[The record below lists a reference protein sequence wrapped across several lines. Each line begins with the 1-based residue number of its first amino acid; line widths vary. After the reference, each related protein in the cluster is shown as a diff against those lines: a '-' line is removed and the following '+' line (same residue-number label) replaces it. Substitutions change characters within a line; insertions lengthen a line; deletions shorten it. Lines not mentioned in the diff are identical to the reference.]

1 MALRKRVLLPIGIHL
16 NMESVHM
23 VQVEQ
28 AEGSLTLVSKA
39 SMVFP
44 PLGGEAG
51 DANGRWTETAEI
63 PPEITENRYRQALD
77 FVRHRCSA
85 DGFRG
90 KQAVINVPAEQL
102 VIQQVRMAPMQP
114 EELMSALPW
123 ELQGKLPFDPKQAV
137 VRHIVAGTVSEDN
150 QTKQDVIA
158 LAVPHGAVEKHIRA
172 VEKLGLEIVGVGVE
186 PCAMCYP
193 YIFAAGHAAA
203 SPEGPGS
210 LVLVHIGALATY
222 VAIARGEE
230 TRFVKGVTL
239 GVETVVQALAD
250 ARKTS
255 VAQCGPRCRVGV
267 RVPGAADRSAPKRW
281 KSTTRFASPWGTSST
296 RSSPASAITVR
307 WHAERALIGSCS
319 LGRARDRALVQVI
332 GSHLSVPC
340 EVGRP
345 AGGRPGGGGWRS
357 GAGVGRRLGV
367 ESLWGAIEQGETRH
381 AGDGFSAK
389 GFHETARPAP
399 GEPPVSRIDR
409 GRAVGPRRGV
419 CPARDTRV
427 QRV

>member
-16 NMESVHM
+16 NLESVHM

-44 PLGGEAG
+44 PLEGGAG
-51 DANGRWTETAEI
+51 DAKGRWTETAKI
-63 PPEITENRYRQALD
+63 SPEVKENRYQQARD
-77 FVRHRCSA
+77 FVRRRCSA

-90 KQAVINVPAEQL
+90 NQAVINVPAEQL

-114 EELMSALPW
+114 EELTSALPW

-158 LAVPHGAVEKHIRA
+158 LAVPRDAVEKHIRA
-172 VEKLGLEIVGVGVE
+172 VEKLGLEVVGVGVE

-193 YIFAAGHAAA
+193 YIFAAGHASA

-239 GVETVVQALAD
+239 GVEGVIQAIAD

-255 VAQCGPRCRVGV
+255 VEQARATMSGWCAGPGSGGSISAEAVEVYNQIRKPLGHFVDEIESCIRYYRSLARGAGIDRIVFLG
-267 RVPGAADRSAPKRW
+267 PG
-281 KSTTRFASPWGTSST
+281 
-296 RSSPASAITVR
+296 
-307 WHAERALIGSCS
+307 
-319 LGRARDRALVQVI
+319 ARDRALVQVI

-340 EVGRP
+340 EVGAPLRAASQSEADGEAEP
-345 AGGRPGGGGWRS
+345 ELAVALGLS
-357 GAGVGRRLGV
+357 LFGA
-367 ESLWGAIEQGETRH
+367 Q
-381 AGDGFSAK
+381 
-389 GFHETARPAP
+389 
-399 GEPPVSRIDR
+399 
-409 GRAVGPRRGV
+409 
-419 CPARDTRV
+419 
-427 QRV
+427 

>member
-16 NMESVHM
+16 NLESVHM
-23 VQVEQ
+23 AQVEQ
-28 AEGSLTLVSKA
+28 ADGSLTLVSKA

-44 PLGGEAG
+44 PLEGGAG
-51 DANGRWTETAEI
+51 DANGRWTETAKI
-63 PPEITENRYRQALD
+63 PPEVKENRYRQARD
-77 FVRHRCSA
+77 FVRQRCSA

-90 KQAVINVPAEQL
+90 NQAVINVPAEQL
-102 VIQQVRMAPMQP
+102 IIQQVRMAPMQP

-158 LAVPHGAVEKHIRA
+158 LAVPRDAVEKHIRA
-172 VEKLGLEIVGVGVE
+172 VEKLGLEVVGVGVE

-193 YIFAAGHAAA
+193 YIFAASHAAA

-239 GVETVVQALAD
+239 GVESVVQALAD

-255 VAQCGPRCRVGV
+255 VEQARATMSGWCAGTGSGGSISAEAVEVYNQIRKPLGHFVDEIESCIRYYSSLARGAGIDRIVFLGPG
-267 RVPGAADRSAPKRW
+267 
-281 KSTTRFASPWGTSST
+281 
-296 RSSPASAITVR
+296 
-307 WHAERALIGSCS
+307 
-319 LGRARDRALVQVI
+319 ARDRALVQVI

-340 EVGRP
+340 EVGAPLRAASQAEADGE
-345 AGGRPGGGGWRS
+345 AGPELAVALGLS
-357 GAGVGRRLGV
+357 LFGA
-367 ESLWGAIEQGETRH
+367 Q
-381 AGDGFSAK
+381 
-389 GFHETARPAP
+389 
-399 GEPPVSRIDR
+399 
-409 GRAVGPRRGV
+409 
-419 CPARDTRV
+419 
-427 QRV
+427 